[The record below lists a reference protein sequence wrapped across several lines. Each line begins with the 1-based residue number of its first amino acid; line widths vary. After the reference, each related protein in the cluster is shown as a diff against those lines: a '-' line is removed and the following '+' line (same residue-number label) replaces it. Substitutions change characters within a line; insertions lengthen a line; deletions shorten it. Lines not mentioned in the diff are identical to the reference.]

1 MNNYKIDKSIKTK
14 IVAQVSTLI
23 ALIMIIFNG
32 YILYHI
38 VSDLKNRA
46 DYELQNKTKN
56 LANKVEQRINSL
68 KESTELLATNEL
80 LINAFI
86 DKQYI
91 ETYLKPLVN
100 NFKNEKSLDS
110 LALVDF
116 DGRVVF
122 KTDENILK
130 YNESKELQLA
140 LNLAQSVTY
149 IDQSRDEIVFII
161 PIKYYSTVQGAIIV
175 NYNLQD
181 IIDVYNKHENYI
193 YTKFLKNSYTAYS
206 KNYDPKESYFK
217 YQLLDNSDFEIL
229 HKVGVTL
236 EMGIVESVYLE
247 PLKKEALSLVLFA
260 LLILIIGALI
270 SYYFATTI
278 VNPILKLYN
287 QIKQVSSEQQD
298 IYEPLGTNDELDALG
313 YMYYLKEKELKD
325 LNKNLELKIKEAT
338 KELEIE
344 KNRFLLA
351 IEGTQDGIWDWE
363 IDKDKVF
370 FSKRWKQMLGFEE
383 DEFEDKSENF
393 FNHIHVDEQ
402 EMLKQMLQKHFEDP
416 LKFLYFAEIR
426 MLCKDGSYKWILA
439 RGQASLNPDGTPHR
453 MVGSHTDISMQK
465 TLELNLLE
473 QRNFNRSLVDSAN
486 SIIAVIN
493 REGVMVNINPFG
505 EKFTGYTKEEIAS
518 EPFFWARFLSKEI
531 RSNVLEII
539 ERAKDGQVVERFQ
552 NSWISKNGTIKV
564 FEWSN
569 AIINDDNGIMQYLT
583 TIGVDITQLK
593 EQELKLIEA
602 KNFAEKATAAKS
614 DFLANMSHEIR
625 TPLNGIIG
633 LSNLVLETDLN
644 EVQKNY
650 LNKSIA
656 SSNALLHI
664 INDILDYSK
673 IEAGKIEIEHIPFEL
688 DATLS
693 QVSNLFTYE
702 AQKNGI
708 QLNFTIT
715 TTTKDT
721 LIGDPFRISQILI
734 NLIGNALKFTHKGF
748 IDVTTSMENIS
759 DDTLKLKFEIK
770 DSGIGIAKEKQ
781 IKLFQKFSQV
791 DSSNTREYGG
801 SGLGLSISQKLAQL
815 MGGDISLQSQEG
827 EGSTFSFSVIVGYAK
842 KEYEVLSHDLKN
854 SEDTS
859 SKKIYATGKVLLV
872 EDNEINQLVA
882 KNNLEH
888 FGLEV
893 FCAVN
898 GKEGVEKAKESR
910 FDIIFMDLQMPI
922 MDGYEATKLIREFDK
937 EIPIIALS
945 AAAMKSDVKLTH
957 DIGMNEHLAKPIDVH
972 ELKKVII
979 KYLDASY
986 DKDLEN
992 NFIAV
997 EESVQGINLEDLFAR
1012 FSNDKNLAY
1021 KTLVGF
1027 SKDKN
1032 GIVQIIDSLNP
1043 DSKEFDKF
1051 IHNLKGIS
1059 GNLSLYNVFKCC
1071 NEIYRTNDLEDKIK
1085 LLPNLKESLTVVLK
1099 AIDENISVKFK
1110 DSSDSSQYSVDELLG
1125 SIESIAK
1132 DVEVRRF
1139 IEQKRVDM
1147 LINQVKTLVDDTI
1160 AKELNGYLSNFDY
1173 KNADALMKKIKGFL
1187 S

>member
-14 IVAQVSTLI
+14 IVTQVSTLI
-23 ALIMIIFNG
+23 VLILVIFNG
-32 YILYHI
+32 YILYRT
-38 VSDLKNRA
+38 VYDLKNRA
-46 DYELQNKTKN
+46 DTDLQNRTKN
-56 LANKVEQRINSL
+56 LAYKVEQRLNSL
-68 KESTELLATNEL
+68 QESTELLATNEL

-140 LNLAQSVTY
+140 LNLTQNIVY
-149 IDQSRDEIVFII
+149 FDKDRDEIVFII
-161 PIKYYSTVQGAIIV
+161 PLKYYSTVQGAIIA
-175 NYNLQD
+175 NYNLKD
-181 IIDVYNKHENYI
+181 IIALYDENENYI

-206 KNYDPKESYFK
+206 KDYEKNESYYK
-217 YQLLDNSDFEIL
+217 YELLDNSNYEIL
-229 HKVGVTL
+229 HKIGVTL
-236 EMGIVESVYLE
+236 EMGIVESVYLK

-287 QIKQVSSEQQD
+287 QIKQASSEQQD
-298 IYEPLGTNDELDALG
+298 IYEPLGTDDELDALG
-313 YMYYLKEKELKD
+313 YMYYLKEKELKE

-351 IEGTQDGIWDWE
+351 IEGAQDGIWDWE
-363 IDKDKVF
+363 IDKDKVYL
-370 FSKRWKQMLGFEE
+370 SKRWKQMLGFEE
-383 DEFEDKSENF
+383 DELKSESKIF
-393 FNHIHVDEQ
+393 FNHIHKDDQKMVE
-402 EMLKQMLQKHFEDP
+402 LKLQKHFEDP
-416 LKFLYFAEIR
+416 LKFPYFVEIR
-426 MLCKDGSYKWILA
+426 MLCKDGTYKWILA
-439 RGQASLNPDGTPHR
+439 RGQASLNHDGTPHR
-453 MVGSHTDISMQK
+453 MVGSHTDISIQK
-465 TLELNLLE
+465 NLEFKLLE
-473 QRNFNRSLVDSAN
+473 QRNFNRSLVYSAN

-493 REGVMVNINPFG
+493 RDGVMIDINPFG
-505 EKFTGYTKEEIAS
+505 ERFSGYTKEEIAS
-518 EPFFWARFLSKEI
+518 EPFFWARLLPKDI
-531 RSNVLEII
+531 QPKVLEII
-539 ERAKDGQVVERFQ
+539 EIAKQGQIAERVQ
-552 NSWISKNGTIKV
+552 NSWISKDGVEKV

-569 AIINDDNGIMQYLT
+569 AIIYDANGVMEYVT
-583 TIGVDITQLK
+583 TIGVDISQIK
-593 EQELKLIEA
+593 EQEKELIEA
-602 KNFAEKATAAKS
+602 KDFAEKATAAKS

-650 LNKSIA
+650 INKSIA
-656 SSNALLHI
+656 SSKALLHI

-702 AQKNGI
+702 TQKKGI
-708 QLNFTIT
+708 ELSFIT
-715 TTTKDT
+715 TPVIKDT

-734 NLIGNALKFTHKGF
+734 NLIGNALKFTHRGF
-748 IDVTTSMENIS
+748 IHVTTSMENIS

-770 DSGIGIAKEKQ
+770 DSGIGISQEKQ
-781 IKLFQKFSQV
+781 VKLFQKFSQV
-791 DSSNTREYGG
+791 DTSNTREYGG

-842 KEYEVLSHDLKN
+842 RECEVFSHDLKN
-854 SEDTS
+854 SEDIRN
-859 SKKIYATGKVLLV
+859 KKIYAKGKVLLV

-922 MDGYEATKLIREFDK
+922 MDGYQATKLIREFDK

-945 AAAMKSDVKLTH
+945 AAAMKSDVKLTQ

-979 KYLDASY
+979 KY
-986 DKDLEN
+986 LEN

-1032 GIVQIIDSLNP
+1032 DIVQIIDSLNP

-1099 AIDENISVKFK
+1099 AIDENIVPKLQNNNETK
-1110 DSSDSSQYSVDELLG
+1110 QYTKNELL
-1125 SIESIAK
+1125 SNIETIAK
-1132 DVEVRRF
+1132 EIEVRRF
-1139 IEQKRVDM
+1139 IEQERVDM
-1147 LINQVKTLVDDTI
+1147 LINQVKELVDTNT
-1160 AKELNGYLSNFDY
+1160 AAELSGYLSHFDY
-1173 KNADALMKKIKGFL
+1173 KNADVLLKKIKGVL